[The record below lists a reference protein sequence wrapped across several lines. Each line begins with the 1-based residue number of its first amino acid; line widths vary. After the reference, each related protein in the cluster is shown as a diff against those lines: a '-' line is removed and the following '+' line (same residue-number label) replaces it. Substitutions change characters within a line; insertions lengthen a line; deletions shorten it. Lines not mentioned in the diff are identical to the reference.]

1 MAASDNTPRWLTGT
15 VTLFVWA
22 LAMASVTFWVLR
34 LSLPKAPAKLPV
46 PVAMTTGAAADPA
59 AMARLLGEVSAA
71 STDSPAPA
79 VSSRFVLLGVVA
91 DRSRQG
97 AALIAVDGKPGK
109 PYRVGSSVDE
119 GLVLRSVEPR
129 RVYLAPVNGAGP
141 EIALDMPPKLKPA
154 GS

>member
-1 MAASDNTPRWLTGT
+1 
-15 VTLFVWA
+15 
-22 LAMASVTFWVLR
+22 
-34 LSLPKAPAKLPV
+34 
-46 PVAMTTGAAADPA
+46 
-59 AMARLLGEVSAA
+59 MARLLGEVSAA

-119 GLVLRSVEPR
+119 SLMLRSVEPR

-141 EIALDMPPKLKPA
+141 EIALDMPPKPKPA

>member
-46 PVAMTTGAAADPA
+46 PVAM
-59 AMARLLGEVSAA
+59 
-71 STDSPAPA
+71 
-79 VSSRFVLLGVVA
+79 
-91 DRSRQG
+91 SRQG